1 MHLVCRDFHG
11 FEGGPATLQGDKKPK
26 AKSSSKPLLNVVR
39 FEPLNNGI
47 EKGSTQPRAVSDRL
61 LRTPDLTRLWDLL
74 NAKEESVKGTCVSE
88 HLLAEMFFYL
98 LARQVVTI
106 Q

>member
-1 MHLVCRDFHG
+1 MNPNGKWNWYSIEKGRRG
-11 FEGGPATLQGDKKPK
+11 SSPIP
-26 AKSSSKPLLNVVR
+26 SSKPLLNVVR
-39 FEPLNNGI
+39 FERQSGGI

-61 LRTPDLTRLWDLL
+61 LRTPDLTRFWDLR
-74 NAKEESVKGTCVSE
+74 NAKEERGKRTCVSE

-98 LARQVVTI
+98 IARQVVTI

>member
-1 MHLVCRDFHG
+1 M
-11 FEGGPATLQGDKKPK
+11 
-26 AKSSSKPLLNVVR
+26 VR
-39 FEPLNNGI
+39 TVKNSGI

-61 LRTPDLTRLWDLL
+61 LRTPDLTRFWDLR

-106 Q
+106 T

>member
-1 MHLVCRDFHG
+1 MIRTV
-11 FEGGPATLQGDKKPK
+11 KN
-26 AKSSSKPLLNVVR
+26 S
-39 FEPLNNGI
+39 GI
-47 EKGSTQPRAVSDRL
+47 EKGSAQPRAVSDRL
-61 LRTPDLTRLWDLL
+61 LRTPDFTRFWDLR

-88 HLLAEMFFYL
+88 YLLAEVLFYL

>member
-1 MHLVCRDFHG
+1 MIR
-11 FEGGPATLQGDKKPK
+11 TNKN
-26 AKSSSKPLLNVVR
+26 S
-39 FEPLNNGI
+39 GI

-61 LRTPDLTRLWDLL
+61 PRTPDLTKLWDLR

-98 LARQVVTI
+98 FARQVATKKRNGENYGNI
-106 Q
+106 QRATNIG